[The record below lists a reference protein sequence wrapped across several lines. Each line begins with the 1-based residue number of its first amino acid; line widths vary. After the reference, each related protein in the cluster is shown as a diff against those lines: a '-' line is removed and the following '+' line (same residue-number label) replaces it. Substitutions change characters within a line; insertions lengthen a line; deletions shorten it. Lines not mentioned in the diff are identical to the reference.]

1 MVEVAASTDEP
12 SRAGPGVPHVAAGG
26 VPWWWPPALVVA
38 GSLVVRVAL
47 ERAGNGFRSTHLHPS
62 MWHLLETDQLI
73 ANPFAPL
80 WDVHTT
86 PPLFNVAVGVLLRW
100 SPLPEGATFRLVF
113 VAGGLFGAVALCQVL
128 RAMGCRW
135 WVASLTAVVVFSKPA
150 LLAFETYVAHES
162 FVVPLLMG
170 TVWAVAAYARQR
182 TIGRYGLVLLAATAL
197 VLTRALFTP
206 LWLVAVVAALLAWP
220 PAAVDRRR
228 VVLVTALPFVV
239 VLGLMTKNQVRFG
252 TFSLSSWAGMNLSR
266 AALSPL
272 GDERTERMIAAG
284 ELSPQARIMWFSQYE
299 AYEPLFG
306 PCATDFGTR
315 ALDDPVKDDASAA
328 FPSANYNAACYV
340 PAYEQAMTDSLA
352 AIRHEPG
359 VYARTVWASSL
370 MYLSDTRRSH
380 ELGALGGSTAEVL
393 QKAHALMNL
402 ERTTLARYP
411 NVYPLPADVQLTLV
425 VGLAVAVAAG
435 ARSLRRRWRGTATA
449 RDLVAV
455 VVALTV
461 VNVTAVGVT
470 FDAFENARFREPL
483 DPLVFGALLAGGL
496 ELAARAGQRRRAP
509 APADVE
515 AVPEPVD

>member
-1 MVEVAASTDEP
+1 
-12 SRAGPGVPHVAAGG
+12 
-26 VPWWWPPALVVA
+26 
-38 GSLVVRVAL
+38 
-47 ERAGNGFRSTHLHPS
+47 
-62 MWHLLETDQLI
+62 
-73 ANPFAPL
+73 
-80 WDVHTT
+80 
-86 PPLFNVAVGVLLRW
+86 
-100 SPLPEGATFRLVF
+100 
-113 VAGGLFGAVALCQVL
+113 
-128 RAMGCRW
+128 
-135 WVASLTAVVVFSKPA
+135 
-150 LLAFETYVAHES
+150 
-162 FVVPLLMG
+162 
-170 TVWAVAAYARQR
+170 
-182 TIGRYGLVLLAATAL
+182 
-197 VLTRALFTP
+197 
-206 LWLVAVVAALLAWP
+206 
-220 PAAVDRRR
+220 
-228 VVLVTALPFVV
+228 
-239 VLGLMTKNQVRFG
+239 MTKNQVRFG

-435 ARSLRRRWRGTATA
+435 ARSLHRRWRGTATA

-496 ELAARAGQRRRAP
+496 ELAARAWQRRRAP